1 MEYLDGDTTGLI
13 LEKVPALDRLRLHRV
28 LNVPRPTQ
36 FQVARERIASKDLR
50 GNGGLVMRAIARGE
64 YEPCVQAIMV
74 LLGKYARVPLDD
86 FERHWRTNVVGLNPA
101 ERAEKVNYVKRV
113 VHVYFSVLRDT

>member
-36 FQVARERIASKDLR
+36 FQVARERIASKGFR
-50 GNGGLVMRAIARGE
+50 GTRGLVMRAIARGE

-74 LLGKYARVPLDD
+74 LLGKKTTVPPGG
-86 FERHWRTNVVGLNPA
+86 FERHWRAYLMDLNPA
-101 ERAEKVNYVKRV
+101 ERAEKVNYVMFV
-113 VHVYFSVLRDT
+113 MEGI